1 LIAAPAAVA
10 ALAIGVA
17 LFVTRPAPQPDAA
30 QLAALRDLTVAMR
43 YLRQSAAVTN
53 EEVGGAVTAGLL
65 DAFRAGHVAVD
76 EQESEDENGG

>member
-1 LIAAPAAVA
+1 VA
-10 ALAIGVA
+10 IAIGIT
-17 LFVTRPAPQPDAA
+17 LFVTRPGSQPPQPDAV
-30 QLAALRDLTVAMR
+30 QLAALRDLSVAMR
-43 YLRQSAAVTN
+43 YLRESAAVTN